1 MNTLKNKKLCREPQ
15 YRKIYLK
22 LKSILLTIFS
32 PYPCKAIIRPSC
44 QKCTFTLPAKR
55 LFIYCNCLTQR
66 AQRKFEV
73 EQICTGFTV
82 FISLTAT
89 YQKEVRRIN
98 NIAQSRSISGAATED
113 TAAVTDNLSMRRGG
127 QGFPGSTWRAPW
139 ALTFQSSDV
148 TSLLLG
154 TSCPPS
160 RMQCRS
166 TSCVEPLVLF
176 SLRFQIR
183 AVESPDLQ
191 NTRGDGN
198 PAAYPWAIP
207 VISCIC

>member
-1 MNTLKNKKLCREPQ
+1 MYLHSASKKV
-15 YRKIYLK
+15 IYL
-22 LKSILLTIFS
+22 LQLLNSKSTKKIWGRIDLHRIYGIYFIDCNLLERS
-32 PYPCKAIIRPSC
+32 YD
-44 QKCTFTLPAKR
+44 
-55 LFIYCNCLTQR
+55 
-66 AQRKFEV
+66 
-73 EQICTGFTV
+73 
-82 FISLTAT
+82 
-89 YQKEVRRIN
+89 RRSN
-98 NIAQSRSISGAATED
+98 NTAQSRNISGAATED
-113 TAAVTDNLSMRRGG
+113 TAAVADNLSMRRGG
-127 QGFPGSTWRAPW
+127 QGFPGSTWRASW